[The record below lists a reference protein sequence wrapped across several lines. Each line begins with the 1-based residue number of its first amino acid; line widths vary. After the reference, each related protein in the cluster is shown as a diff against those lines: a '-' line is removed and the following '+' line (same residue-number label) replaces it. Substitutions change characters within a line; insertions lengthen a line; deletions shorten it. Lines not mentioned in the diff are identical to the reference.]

1 MNINRWNLLRDFNYY
16 HIVKSPNTIYNHLKK
31 CLALY
36 NRYTFLEMG
45 LNSRQIKAVFYT
57 KEKEFITNSIYQRI
71 CETSERTASRDLENL
86 TELNVFERHGERKGT
101 RYKIKYGY

>member
-1 MNINRWNLLRDFNYY
+1 MVYPSLFRD
-16 HIVKSPNTIYNHLKK
+16 K
-31 CLALY
+31 
-36 NRYTFLEMG
+36 YTEKYLEEMG

-101 RYKIKYGY
+101 RYKIKYGH